1 MKMEFVGRNLE
12 GFDII
17 LKSGGITMNKIKQN
31 RFIFYL
37 FTFTAIINFL
47 VYILDPASIR
57 YLFISL
63 IFFMNACLYF
73 INSRTSESSYW
84 KRWNRIRKRG
94 RWYFSAVY
102 GILIVG
108 VLFSFVLSVLNGD
121 NYMWIILFSLS
132 GGMVWGHLMWL
143 INERGFKSLSTM
155 NPLSNDE

>member
-84 KRWNRIRKRG
+84 KRWNRIRKRD

>member
-17 LKSGGITMNKIKQN
+17 PGSGGITMKKINRN

-37 FTFTAIINFL
+37 FTFTAIINYL

-84 KRWNRIRKRG
+84 KRWRWIRERG
-94 RWYFSAVY
+94 RWYFSAGY
-102 GILIVG
+102 GMLIMG
-108 VLFSFVLSVLNGD
+108 VLFSIVLSVLIGD

-132 GGMVWGHLMWL
+132 GGLVWGHLMWL
-143 INERGFKSLSTM
+143 VNERGFKSLSC
-155 NPLSNDE
+155 

>member
-1 MKMEFVGRNLE
+1 MKLEFVGRNLE

-17 LKSGGITMNKIKQN
+17 QGSGGITMKKIKQN

-57 YLFISL
+57 YFFISL

-84 KRWNRIRKRG
+84 KRWSRIRERG
-94 RWYFSAVY
+94 KWYFSAGY
-102 GILIVG
+102 GMLIVG
-108 VLFSFVLSVLNGD
+108 VLFSIVLSVLIGD
-121 NYMWIILFSLS
+121 NYKWIILFSLS
-132 GGMVWGHLMWL
+132 GGLVWGHLMWL
-143 INERGFKSLSTM
+143 INERGFKSLSC
-155 NPLSNDE
+155 